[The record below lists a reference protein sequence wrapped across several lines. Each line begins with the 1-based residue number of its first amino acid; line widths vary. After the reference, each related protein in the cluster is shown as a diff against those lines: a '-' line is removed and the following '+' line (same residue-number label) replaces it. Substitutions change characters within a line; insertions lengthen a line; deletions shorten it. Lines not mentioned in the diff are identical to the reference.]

1 METHSF
7 LPPSSSTKMCSHCQ
21 LAIDFSFYEKK
32 KNLSMSAEKGQQ
44 TFFFMLQRPSHFYFY
59 YLKLKP
65 EKVDLGV
72 LETNK
77 IKDGQHQS
85 SSCKLSGMLFFYE

>member
-1 METHSF
+1 
-7 LPPSSSTKMCSHCQ
+7 
-21 LAIDFSFYEKK
+21 
-32 KNLSMSAEKGQQ
+32 
-44 TFFFMLQRPSHFYFY
+44 MLQRPSHFYFY

>member
-1 METHSF
+1 
-7 LPPSSSTKMCSHCQ
+7 
-21 LAIDFSFYEKK
+21 
-32 KNLSMSAEKGQQ
+32 MSAEKGQQ

-85 SSCKLSGMLFFYE
+85 SSCKLSGMLFFYEKGQKWEKRKLGRKTSSKNRLKY